1 MRFLSLFE
9 AIKLLL
15 VALEFFLELGRPT
28 QELVRRT
35 VNLAFHI
42 VLVALDLQ
50 YRVLTLS
57 RLRQDEPL
65 LGHVLL
71 DLFKSDVKEANI
83 VLSAELG
90 QTRRLPRES
99 RLYFKDVQECLS
111 SDLTSVRSQQDVLA
125 GLKLHLI
132 SESDSLLKVEFLEQ
146 RLRELRERVGIVVLF
161 AENQGQSDRLQRVV
175 LQEGELDARF
185 VCGRPWLVV

>member
-1 MRFLSLFE
+1 LRFLSLFE

-83 VLSAELG
+83 VLSAELD
-90 QTRRLPRES
+90 QTRRLP
-99 RLYFKDVQECLS
+99 
-111 SDLTSVRSQQDVLA
+111 
-125 GLKLHLI
+125 
-132 SESDSLLKVEFLEQ
+132 
-146 RLRELRERVGIVVLF
+146 
-161 AENQGQSDRLQRVV
+161 
-175 LQEGELDARF
+175 
-185 VCGRPWLVV
+185 